1 MSDGSRFVG
10 FDTKQQKKM
19 SDMLTKKRA
28 IEIKNCEV
36 KHSRRGDKWRFCSN
50 LIAALM
56 KVKRR

>member
-10 FDTKQQKKM
+10 FDTKQQKKI

-36 KHSRRGDKWRFCSN
+36 KHSRRGDKWRFC
-50 LIAALM
+50 
-56 KVKRR
+56 